1 MALADIIIPRREIPV
16 FDTSFTVRPLC
27 VDDVMRALFDAQTEV
42 AEAARL
48 YKAMVSDEKNDEA
61 FNAFLAAIFRDIPNL
76 AARTIAYAS
85 DEPDK
90 WETVLKLPV
99 PVQTEAFYAV
109 VELTFTEPDS
119 LKKFVEKLKS
129 LMGRLTPK

>member
-42 AEAARL
+42 TQAAKL
-48 YKAMVSDEKNDEA
+48 YQAMVKDTKDDEA
-61 FNAFLAAIFRDIPNL
+61 FNAFLAAILRDLPNL
-76 AARTIAYAS
+76 AARVIAYAS

-90 WETVLKLPV
+90 WETVLKIPLPV
-99 PVQTEAFYAV
+99 QAEAFYAV

-119 LKKFVEKLKS
+119 LKKFAEKLKL
-129 LMGRLTPK
+129 LMGRMSQK